1 MSIIK
6 KAGRLLTIQLLLI
19 TSSATATATTAFD
32 SFVQLQLKKDGPGVA
47 YIVTKHGETL
57 YSGAYGMANLE
68 AGVALSPDSIFN
80 LASITKQFTAAAI
93 MQLQEQGKL
102 NVKDTITKYLP
113 EFPTQGHSI
122 SIEHLLTHT
131 AGLARDQRTRSN
143 DSKISSAQL
152 MQLFAA
158 EPLQFVP
165 GEKMQY
171 SNMGYKILGRIIE
184 VVTGQPYGDYIE
196 QHLFAKLGM
205 KHSNYGHRH
214 SGAAKAIG
222 YVHSWHHGY
231 QRSDMPDISWNYAG
245 GGLASSAQDLAL
257 WYQALQAGQLISL
270 NSYQQMINPFTL
282 NDGSSSSYGYGLNN
296 IELHNRKVIIHQG
309 GLPGYS
315 TSAAYFPE
323 EGIYAAVLSNR
334 QHTDTFALL
343 SVLTGEQFGLT
354 YPNFTP
360 IELTAAEQQQIIG
373 DYQTSSGAIRKLF
386 IEDGIM
392 YSRLD
397 KSLVYAI
404 TPLVDNTFLY
414 TNSTGYFTITA
425 ELTGRHIMTFYP
437 DFTANAEIAV
447 KLP

>member
-1 MSIIK
+1 MIFEQRS
-6 KAGRLLTIQLLLI
+6 
-19 TSSATATATTAFD
+19 TA
-32 SFVQLQLKKDGPGVA
+32 S
-47 YIVTKHGETL
+47 
-57 YSGAYGMANLE
+57 
-68 AGVALSPDSIFN
+68 
-80 LASITKQFTAAAI
+80 
-93 MQLQEQGKL
+93 
-102 NVKDTITKYLP
+102 KYLP

-143 DSKISSAQL
+143 DTKISSAQL
-152 MQLFAA
+152 IQLFAA
-158 EPLQFVP
+158 EPLQFTP
-165 GEKMQY
+165 DEKMQY
-171 SNMGYKILGRIIE
+171 SNMGYKLLGRIIE
-184 VVTGQPYGDYIE
+184 VVSGQPYGDYIE

-214 SGAAKAIG
+214 SGAVKAEG
-222 YVHSWHHGY
+222 YFYSWHHGY
-231 QRSDMPDISWNYAG
+231 QLSKMPDISWNYAG
-245 GGLASSAQDLAL
+245 GGLASSAHDLAL
-257 WYQALQAGQLISL
+257 WYQALQAGQLISQS
-270 NSYQQMINPFTL
+270 SYQQMITPFTL
-282 NDGSSSSYGYGLNN
+282 NDGSISTYGYGLNN
-296 IELHNRKVIIHQG
+296 VELHNRKAVIHQG

-334 QHTDTFALL
+334 QHTDTFELL

-354 YPNFTP
+354 YPNFAP
-360 IELTAAEQQQIIG
+360 VELTAAEQQQIIG

-397 KSLVYAI
+397 NSLVYAI
-404 TPLVDNTFLY
+404 TPLVNNTFLY

-425 ELTGRHIMTFYP
+425 EPTGRHIMTYYP